1 MFIQHFEAWFWKYR
15 NVNFILRIMPTD
27 TWTWDYENSNDQKT
41 SHVQNLS
48 DLFLVPH
55 SLQIITERE
64 IDITIKVEGK
74 EPVTTKFTNTNTV
87 RGVVN
92 KITTL
97 GLVDNTQTPT
107 IFVSTFIK
115 QSLNNIDAY
124 YLIQFRYCCVS

>member
-1 MFIQHFEAWFWKYR
+1 MQ
-15 NVNFILRIMPTD
+15 NF
-27 TWTWDYENSNDQKT
+27 
-41 SHVQNLS
+41 S

-107 IFVSTFIK
+107 IFVSTYIH
-115 QSLNNIDAY
+115 
-124 YLIQFRYCCVS
+124 